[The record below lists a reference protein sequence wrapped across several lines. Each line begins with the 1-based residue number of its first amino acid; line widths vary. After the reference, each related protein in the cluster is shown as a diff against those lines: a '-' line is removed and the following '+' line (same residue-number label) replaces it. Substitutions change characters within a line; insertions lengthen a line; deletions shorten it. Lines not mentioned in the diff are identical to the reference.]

1 MTLREILNSVVE
13 EIKDKEASWDFGAID
28 PNDVRNILSK
38 KVSEDTETIDYLNS
52 FGYELGSGYELGYVR
67 CYMQTCLI
75 IFRNNLPYGAPNI
88 VLPEITFTRYKK
100 DSKYFWKGYKVKHP
114 EDLDKPL
121 IQLVKENKDSS
132 IDEGYRKYI
141 DEKNTTD
148 SILGKLSREDRD
160 KLLEILKEEGQIRG
174 FNIILNS
181 LEKI

>member
-1 MTLREILNSVVE
+1 MTLREILNNIVE
-13 EIKDKEASWDFGAID
+13 AIKDKEAGWEGICLDDI
-28 PNDVRNILSK
+28 RNVLHK
-38 KVSEDTETIDYLNS
+38 KVSEDTEIIDYLNS
-52 FGYELGSGYELGYVR
+52 FGYELGYVR

-75 IFRNNLPYGAPNI
+75 IFYNNLPYGAPNI

-100 DSKYFWKGYKVKHP
+100 DGKYFWKGYKVKHS

-132 IDEGYRKYI
+132 IDEGYRRYL

-174 FNIILNS
+174 FDIILNS

>member
-1 MTLREILNSVVE
+1 MTLREILNNIVE
-13 EIKDKEASWDFGAID
+13 AIKDKEAGWNSGAISLD
-28 PNDVRNILSK
+28 DVRNILRK

-52 FGYELGSGYELGYVR
+52 FGYELGCVR
-67 CYMQTCLI
+67 YYMQTCLI

-88 VLPEITFTRYKK
+88 ILPEITFTRYKK
-100 DSKYFWKGYKVKHP
+100 DSKYFWKGYKVKHS

-132 IDEGYRKYI
+132 IDESYRRHL
-141 DEKNTTD
+141 DEKNTAD